1 MAFDGSR
8 GQFYRDK
15 ARRIRELAA
24 ACALPY
30 IKEQLERIAR
40 QYEVLA
46 RQVENGS
53 LPR

>member
-8 GQFYRDK
+8 VEFYRDK
-15 ARRIRELAA
+15 ARRIRELAG
-24 ACALPY
+24 ACVLPD

-46 RQVENGS
+46 RQVETGS